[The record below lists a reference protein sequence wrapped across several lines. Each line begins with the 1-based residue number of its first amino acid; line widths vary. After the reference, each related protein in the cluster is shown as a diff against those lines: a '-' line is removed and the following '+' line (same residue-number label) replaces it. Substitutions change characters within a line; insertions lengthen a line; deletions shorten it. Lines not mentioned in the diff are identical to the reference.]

1 MVLISAGDL
10 NEYIAEIF
18 AKAGCNAVE
27 SARIADNLVEANLT
41 GHDSHGV
48 IRTPRYVQWLSEGKL
63 LAGRETST
71 VSDAGA
77 MLVLDGNYG
86 FGQTVGRAAVEQGIE
101 RCLSD
106 GFAVVALRHAG
117 HLGRIGAWAEMAV
130 EAGLVSMHFVNVAG
144 SILVA
149 PFGGVDRRM
158 STNPVTIG
166 LPVADGA
173 PVILDF
179 ATSAVAEGKVLVA
192 AKGGKALPEGVL
204 IGPDGE
210 PGNDPWLLYGDVDP
224 GRTPDLRNG
233 PGALRTMGDH
243 KGSGLALVCEL
254 LAGALTGSGC
264 TRPDLPRVYNGMLSI
279 YMSPDRFGD
288 DEFFKSETQRYLDY
302 FRQSRSIP
310 GVDQVLTPGEPERRA
325 REERLA
331 GGVPLAADAWQAI
344 AETASGVGVTAPVVT
359 S

>member
-1 MVLISAGDL
+1 MVLIPADDLTTYVSA
-10 NEYIAEIF
+10 IF
-18 AKAGCNAVE
+18 AGAGCSATE
-27 SARIADNLVEANLT
+27 SARIAVNLVDANLT

-63 LAGRETST
+63 LAGREITE
-71 VSDAGA
+71 VSDSGA

-86 FGQTVGRAAVEQGIE
+86 FGQTVGLGAVERGIE
-101 RCLSD
+101 RCLRD
-106 GFAVVALRHAG
+106 GVAVVALRHAG

-158 STNPVTIG
+158 STNPVAIG
-166 LPVADGA
+166 IPVAGDA
-173 PVILDF
+173 PIILDF
-179 ATSAVAEGKVLVA
+179 ATSAVAEGKVLIA
-192 AKGGKALPEGVL
+192 AKGGKPLPEGVL

-224 GRTPDLRNG
+224 GRTPNLRNG
-233 PGALRTMGDH
+233 PGALRTMGEH

-264 TRPDLPRVYNGMLSI
+264 TGPDLPRFYNGMLSV
-279 YMSPDRFGD
+279 YMSPDRFGS
-288 DEFFKSETQRYLDY
+288 DEFFQNEAQRYLEY
-302 FRQSRSIP
+302 FRQSGVMP

-325 REERLA
+325 RQDRQANGISLA
-331 GGVPLAADAWQAI
+331 EDAWQAI
-344 AETASGVGVTAPVVT
+344 AETAMSLGVSPPPV